1 MHSMAVRPGLWPRE
15 RPRHTESRAEERVYE
30 ALKQQLP
37 EGWFA
42 WHSLRLRVGEGF
54 DGEGDFILAVPDR
67 GMLVLEVK
75 GGNIEQRDGRF
86 WQNGHELRPPPREQ
100 ALKFAHELAG
110 RMRREGC
117 PPPAFGVATCFP
129 DTAFD
134 VGPTQDDLV
143 GRVLGAQ
150 DLGWIANALPALVD
164 RCLPAPFDVPKH
176 WIDRLH
182 KLWGETWTPRLAL
195 GHRMRLDAE
204 RLAKLDQK
212 QFVVLQFVG
221 GNESLLVEGGAGTG
235 KTLLARE
242 AALRFAAD
250 GKRVLVLCF
259 TAALAQWLREQTAVD
274 GVTVQT
280 VRGLAVELLK
290 QAQLEVGD
298 YSSTTFWENVSLRAA
313 SDALP
318 KLAERWDAVIV
329 DEAQDFSTGDWLL
342 TTELAQG
349 RRLWAFH
356 DPAQAFW
363 ADRKIPGDRSWA
375 HCMLSHPYRCPPGI
389 QALAERCLGRTH
401 DPSAL
406 AAALKDGTIR
416 ITRCPSRSSVTDKVA
431 LEVDKLLGEKLV
443 PGDVAVLS
451 VGGRTH
457 EDSVLRPGQVGRHKL
472 VPATD
477 AELESHVVGETFLRF
492 KGLERPAI
500 IVTDLHLLEPA
511 DRGVRLHIALTR
523 ALAAVRVVAE
533 TGDIDPNLLPNG

>member
-1 MHSMAVRPGLWPRE
+1 MHSMTVRPGLWPRE

-54 DGEGDFILAVPDR
+54 DGEGDFVLGIPDR

-75 GGNIEQRDGRF
+75 GGNIEQRDGRS

-150 DLGWIANALPALVD
+150 DLGWIGKALPALVD

-204 RLAKLDQK
+204 RLVKLDQK

-242 AALRFAAD
+242 AAVRFAAE

-259 TAALAQWLREQTAVD
+259 TAALAQWLREQTTVE

-280 VRGLAVELLK
+280 VRGLAVDLLR
-290 QAQLEVGD
+290 QAKLEVGD
-298 YSSTTFWENVSLRAA
+298 YSSAAFWELVSLRAA
-313 SDALP
+313 AEALP
-318 KLAERWDAVIV
+318 KLADRWDVVIV
-329 DEAQDFSTGDWLL
+329 DEAQDFADNDWMLVL
-342 TTELAQG
+342 ELSEG

-356 DPAQAFW
+356 DPGQAFW
-363 ADRKIPGDRSWA
+363 PDRRIPQKRFGANCR
-375 HCMLSHPYRCPPGI
+375 LPTPYRCPPGI
-389 QALAERCLGRTH
+389 QALADRCIGRPH
-401 DPSAL
+401 AEAAI
-406 AAALKDGTIR
+406 AAAVKDGTIR
-416 ITRCPSRSSVTDKVA
+416 VVRCASRSSVPDKVA
-431 LEVDKLLGEKLV
+431 LELDKLLGEKLS
-443 PGDVAVLS
+443 PGDIAVLS
-451 VGGRTH
+451 AGGRTH

-523 ALAAVRVVAE
+523 ALAAVRIVAAAE
-533 TGDIDPNLLPNG
+533 DVDPQLVLGG